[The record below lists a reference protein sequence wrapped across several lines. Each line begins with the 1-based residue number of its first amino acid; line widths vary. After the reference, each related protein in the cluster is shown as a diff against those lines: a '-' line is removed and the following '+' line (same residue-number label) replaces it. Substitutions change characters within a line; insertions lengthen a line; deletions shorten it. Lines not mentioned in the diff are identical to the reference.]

1 MNNAYFNP
9 SSMVISCRRLL
20 QLMVDAAVEFFLL
33 KMIRAG
39 KLSLTAIMG
48 SDNSSSFINA
58 CKEAFQTHALCM
70 WRIGHGEHV

>member
-1 MNNAYFNP
+1 
-9 SSMVISCRRLL
+9 
-20 QLMVDAAVEFFLL
+20 MVDAAVEFFLL

-39 KLSLTAIMG
+39 KLLLTAITG
-48 SDNSSSFINA
+48 SDNSASFINA